1 MSDRLSTL
9 HGVSAIMILD
19 VTTENTY
26 ANAVF
31 PAGIIVRKSDNI
43 FYLTDGTHTLAQ
55 LIPIVDQ
62 VLNTN
67 EKTALANAF
76 SSNNYVRAAN
86 GVVVHNSSGKID
98 DASLNLVSN
107 GKLKVSYLSD
117 FVENNLIKYAKLPDE
132 VKQGFYVVNT
142 YADLVTLDADHR
154 KKLIV
159 VKDASGDPVGN
170 ITGSGLYYYNNAW
183 QSIIAV
189 ADTSLTAEDIQ
200 ALGAVMY
207 NHMIH
212 VTTTNNNIRTVLN
225 KLVIGE
231 VIPVVPEEPEE
242 ITDTPHNEDLEY
254 TEMGWEDFITRFD
267 DVLNTQSADVYLTAE
282 EDSSS
287 DNIYFKIT
295 VGEGFELDLANTTV
309 TAYCPRANDTT
320 ITTSV
325 TSVVGNDSNIGICEY
340 NWKTGEVAEGLNAIQ
355 DTDNSHGEH
364 YGPVYITVTDGV
376 HTYTAEY
383 RRFTYHGSDAG
394 ASQYP
399 HRSLPDLEIISG
411 TTWNWQKVE

>member
-43 FYLTDGTHTLAQ
+43 FYLTDGTRALAQ
-55 LIPIVDQ
+55 LSPIVDQ

-76 SSNNYVRAAN
+76 SSNNYVRTAN
-86 GVVVHNSSGKID
+86 GVVVHNGSGKID

-117 FVENNLIKYAKLPDE
+117 FVENNLIKYAKLPDA

-142 YADLVTLDADHR
+142 YADLVTLDADQR

-159 VKDASGDPVGN
+159 VRDASGDPVGN
-170 ITGSGLYYYNNAW
+170 ITGSGMYYYNNNTW

-212 VTTTNNNIRTVLN
+212 VTTTNSNIRTVLN

-231 VIPVVPEEPEE
+231 AIPAVPEGSEEPV
-242 ITDTPHNEDLEY
+242 DTSHNEDSDY
-254 TEMGWEDFITRFD
+254 TELGWTDFVD
-267 DVLNTQSADVYLTAE
+267 GLNTVTNSSSSDVYLTAKN
-282 EDSSS
+282 DSSS
-287 DNIYFKIT
+287 DIIYFKIIT
-295 VGEGFELDLANTTV
+295 HEGFELDLANTTV
-309 TAYCPRANDTT
+309 VHSLPSTDTT
-320 ITTSV
+320 ITLTGV
-325 TSVVGNDSNIGICEY
+325 KVVENDDAIGVCEY
-340 NWKTGEVAEGLNAIQ
+340 NWVEGEIADGIYAIAN
-355 DTDNSHGEH
+355 TDNSVGDH
-364 YGPVYITVTDGV
+364 YTRVSVTVTDGV
-376 HTYTAEY
+376 HIYTAGY
-383 RRFTYHGSDAG
+383 MRFMYQSDNTNN
-394 ASQYP
+394 
-399 HRSLPDLEIISG
+399 HRHLPDLDIRSG
-411 TTWNWQKVE
+411 TDWEWQKIE

>member
-67 EKTALANAF
+67 EKTVLANAF
-76 SSNNYVRAAN
+76 SSNNYARAAN

-159 VKDASGDPVGN
+159 VKDASGDPAGN

-212 VTTTNNNIRTVLN
+212 VTTTSNNIRTVLN

-254 TEMGWEDFITRFD
+254 TEMGWTDFTNAIAEAV
-267 DVLNTQSADVYLTAE
+267 DV
-282 EDSSS
+282 SSS
-287 DNIYFKIT
+287 DIYFATEENSSSDITYFKIIT
-295 VGEGFELDLANTTV
+295 NEGFELDLANTTV
-309 TAYCPRANDTT
+309 THYLPATDTT
-320 ITTSV
+320 ITITGIK
-325 TSVVGNDSNIGICEY
+325 VVGNDNTIGIYEY
-340 NWKTGEVAEGLNAIQ
+340 NWDEGEIAEGIYAIAN
-355 DTDNSHGEH
+355 TNNSIGEH
-364 YGPVYITVTDGV
+364 YSRVNVTVTDGV
-376 HTYTAEY
+376 HTYTAGY
-383 RRFTYHGSDAG
+383 MRFMYQGINGSH
-394 ASQYP
+394 Q
-399 HRSLPDLEIISG
+399 HLPDLDIRSG
-411 TTWNWQKVE
+411 TDWEWQKVE